1 MKVKQKLIGA
11 LGSLTVVI
19 LILGLFSTTMLDK
32 LGKQNAIFSNL
43 TSAAKLI
50 FQARLSQA
58 DYMLLERE
66 SFKESVDTYLTQANS
81 FLSQTK
87 SSMAVEASI
96 SQVNNIQENILE
108 YKNAFENFTQAKQQ
122 DIDGRERFKE
132 IAASVSASID
142 AVLLSIEHYFN
153 ANHTDFSEF
162 SRYIAGKKF
171 KDKFNDLRVEVWKYN
186 AKSTIEGRKEI
197 KQHIAALKS
206 DIPKLQK
213 IMLSSETQQLLID
226 LDKDLEHY
234 QAVNMSVQSA
244 HDQLD
249 VSVAAMIK
257 AANQASDRSNQL
269 ISEESEIAKGVR
281 GTVKTAIIV
290 AVLIAILLSFFL
302 ATWLIKLIMTPLN
315 QSVLFAQKIAKGD
328 LTSSIA
334 TKGDDEFSILNKAL
348 NDSAHALQNTIS
360 RVKDVVS
367 SLSQGSQHI
376 DEAVEQANDST
387 ANQMN
392 ENDQLANAI
401 NETAEATNEIAS
413 SANDASQKSTI
424 ATAEAQAG
432 NEIVDHSSKA
442 MSELSQ
448 EMSVASEYV
457 EKLNADSENISQILS
472 VIRGIADQTNL
483 LALNAAIEAARAG
496 EQGRGFAVVADEVRT
511 LAQKTQDSTGE
522 ITEIIDLIQQGASN
536 VVNVMATST
545 QKTQEVLELTEKSS
559 EAYSNI
565 AKSISAISDLNCQV
579 SVASEQQ
586 THVAL
591 RITNNVTIIKSLAD
605 VNSNNLNEIKAQ
617 IDVQR
622 EDLIQVSELIKFFK
636 V

>member
-11 LGSLTVVI
+11 LSSLTVVI
-19 LILGLFSTTMLDK
+19 LILGVFSTTMLDR
-32 LGKQNAIFSNL
+32 LGEQNAIFSNL
-43 TSAAKLI
+43 TSAGKLI

-58 DYMLLERE
+58 DYMLLEKE
-66 SFKESVDTYLTQANS
+66 SFKESVDTYLTEADS
-81 FLSQTK
+81 FLSRTK
-87 SSMAVEASI
+87 SSMAVDASI
-96 SQVNNIQENILE
+96 RQVNNIQENILE
-108 YKNAFENFTQAKQQ
+108 YKKAFRTFTQAKQQ
-122 DIDGRERFKE
+122 DIDGREKFKE
-132 IAASVSASID
+132 TAASVSTSIN

-153 ANHTDFSEF
+153 ANKTDFAEF

-186 AKSTIEGRKEI
+186 TKATQEGREEI
-197 KQHIAALKS
+197 KQRIAALKS
-206 DIPKLQK
+206 DIPLLQK
-213 IMLSSETQQLLID
+213 IMLSSETQELLVD
-226 LDKDLEHY
+226 LEKALEHY
-234 QAVNMSVQSA
+234 QAVNVSVQAA
-244 HDQLD
+244 HDQLE

-257 AANQASDRSNQL
+257 AANQASDRSNKL
-269 ISEESEIAKGVR
+269 ISIESGIAKGVR
-281 GTVKTAIIV
+281 GTVKNAIVVAVILAII
-290 AVLIAILLSFFL
+290 LSFFL
-302 ATWLIKLIMTPLN
+302 AIWLIKLIMTPLN
-315 QSVLFAQKIAKGD
+315 QSVLFAQKIAEGD
-328 LTSSIA
+328 LTSSI
-334 TKGDDEFSILNKAL
+334 TIKGDDEFSILNKAL
-348 NDSAHALQNTIS
+348 NDSAHALKNTIS
-360 RVKDVVS
+360 RVKDVVT

-376 DEAVEQANDST
+376 DEAVEQANEST
-387 ANQMN
+387 SNQIN

-401 NETAEATNEIAS
+401 NETAEATNEIAA

-424 ATAEAQAG
+424 ASQEAQAG

-442 MSELSQ
+442 MNELSE
-448 EMSVASEYV
+448 EMSVAAQYV
-457 EKLNADSENISQILS
+457 EKLNTDSDNISQILS

-565 AKSISAISDLNCQV
+565 AKSIDAISDLNCQV

-586 THVAL
+586 THVAQT
-591 RITNNVTIIKSLAD
+591 ITNNVTTIKSLAD
-605 VNSNNLNEIKAQ
+605 VSSNNLNEIKSQ
-617 IDVQR
+617 IAVQR
-622 EDLIQVSELIKFFK
+622 EDLVQVSELIKFFR

>member
-32 LGKQNAIFSNL
+32 LGEQNAIFSNL
-43 TSAAKLI
+43 TSAGKLI

-87 SSMAVEASI
+87 SSMAVDASI

-108 YKNAFENFTQAKQQ
+108 YKKAFENFTQAKQQ

-132 IAASVSASID
+132 TAASVSASID

-153 ANHTDFSEF
+153 ANNTDFAEF

-186 AKSTIEGRKEI
+186 TKSTIEGRKEI

-234 QAVNMSVQSA
+234 QAVNTSVQSA

-302 ATWLIKLIMTPLN
+302 ATWLIKLIMTPLY

-334 TKGDDEFSILNKAL
+334 TKGDDEFSVLNKAL

-424 ATAEAQAG
+424 ATEEAQAG

-496 EQGRGFAVVADEVRT
+496 SKV
-511 LAQKTQDSTGE
+511 
-522 ITEIIDLIQQGASN
+522 
-536 VVNVMATST
+536 
-545 QKTQEVLELTEKSS
+545 
-559 EAYSNI
+559 EALPLWQM
-565 AKSISAISDLNCQV
+565 K
-579 SVASEQQ
+579 
-586 THVAL
+586 
-591 RITNNVTIIKSLAD
+591 
-605 VNSNNLNEIKAQ
+605 
-617 IDVQR
+617 
-622 EDLIQVSELIKFFK
+622 
-636 V
+636 